1 MYEIF
6 IEETKNGVVT
16 AKWSFYAKHD
26 TPSVVA
32 EAMIDFIGEEGAEY
46 SYRIEEM

>member
-16 AKWSFYAKHD
+16 SWSFYAKHD
-26 TPSVVA
+26 NPSVVA
-32 EAMIDFIGEEGAEY
+32 EAMIDFIRIEGVEY
-46 SYRIEEM
+46 SYKIERM